1 MFNFKRIAAIT
12 AAFVMLFSFAAC
24 NKDGDEKETKAAET
38 TEKVTYNETAPAEPL
53 VTSMDGV
60 MYPEYTYVAD
70 GENSGSY
77 SETVANIDVV
87 YQNYYG
93 QDNFYVTITDLVIED
108 IDRLG
113 SLDGYATVEVL
124 GVGAPDKMRVG
135 FRCYDE
141 NGEIVRNSFFT
152 VWDTDKTLKAGDIVE
167 DCRMDIPR
175 ETVKIEFFDYVGE
188 Q

>member
-12 AAFVMLFSFAAC
+12 AAFAMLFSFAAC
-24 NKDGDEKETKAAET
+24 NKDGDKKETKAAET

-60 MYPEYTYVAD
+60 MYPEYSFVSD

-77 SETVANIDVV
+77 TETVENIDVV

-93 QDNFYVTITDLVIED
+93 HNNFYVTITDFRVED
-108 IDRLG
+108 LDRMG
-113 SLDGYATVEVL
+113 WIDGYATVEVL
-124 GVGAPDKMRVG
+124 GVGESESMRVG
-135 FRCYDE
+135 LRCYDE
-141 NGEIVRNSFFT
+141 NGEVVRNSFFT
-152 VWDTDKTLKAGDIVE
+152 VWDTGKTLKAGDTVV
-167 DCRMDIPR
+167 DCRMDFPR